1 MGSQFE
7 SNLKCFLIRS
17 LYNNRGDSIFFNDT
31 RGDYPDKVYGL
42 FLCSGDAP
50 ASVCQNCIDVASNE
64 IVKDCPFKKVA
75 IIWYDECLI
84 RYSYRFS
91 NLSIVATSNPSNQMS
106 SNPSSSKKQPSS
118 LTGFICCSL
127 AIKITSFL
135 NSRNPWPE
143 LLEKGRKGKTIA
155 ISISITL
162 SAFLV
167 LSLLGACIYYQRR
180 RKKAK
185 KEEKENSQEVQLLDL
200 GGQFGDEYN
209 SKKLL
214 RDKHTKSQDF
224 PSIQLDLIHAATKH
238 FSEENKHG
246 EGGFGP
252 VYKGTLSD
260 GKEIAVKR
268 LSRSS
273 GQGLREFKNV
283 VILIARLQHR
293 NLVRLLGCCLE
304 GD

>member
-7 SNLKCFLIRS
+7 SNLKCLIIRS

-31 RGDYPDKVYGL
+31 QGDYPDKVYGL
-42 FLCSGDAP
+42 FLCSGDVP
-50 ASVCQNCIDVASNE
+50 ASVCQNCINVASNE

-91 NLSIVATSNPSNQMS
+91 NLSIVATSNPSNCMYAT
-106 SNPSSSKKQPSS
+106 SKANVTK
-118 LTGFICCSL
+118 
-127 AIKITSFL
+127 
-135 NSRNPWPE
+135 
-143 LLEKGRKGKTIA
+143 
-155 ISISITL
+155 
-162 SAFLV
+162 
-167 LSLLGACIYYQRR
+167 
-180 RKKAK
+180 
-185 KEEKENSQEVQLLDL
+185 EKENSQEVQLLDL

-238 FSEENKHG
+238 FSEENKLG

-252 VYKGTLSD
+252 VYKKLWS
-260 GKEIAVKR
+260 E
-268 LSRSS
+268 
-273 GQGLREFKNV
+273 GQGLELMDPLLVQSSVVDEVLKCIHIGLLCVQEDPADRPTVSSVVVMLASDTMTLPQSTKPAFSVDRLVFKSTQSSPNV
-283 VILIARLQHR
+283 NELSVNECNPRVTKLS
-293 NLVRLLGCCLE
+293 
-304 GD
+304 